1 MSLFLALLVIGF
13 VGMLLMSIPGLNSH
27 GHAGI
32 GSHVPPHLAHLPNTH
47 TATPYGTHPA
57 ASNAPPTGSNAS
69 LTRFIPSPRMIFG
82 FLALFGAFGNAFEK
96 AGHLPTGVSALAAL
110 VPALLLER
118 FALTPLWNKLMA
130 FQGAPCA
137 PLETLGMCEAKAVT
151 PFRNGRGMV
160 SLVYEGRLVQMRAD
174 LDPRTTRP
182 ARAGRR
188 YAARRRRRRQGMS
201 GSRFQSGRCWV
212 SGVRC

>member
-13 VGMLLMSIPGLNSH
+13 VGMLLMAIPGLNHS

-32 GSHVPPHLAHLPNTH
+32 GAHVPPHLAHLPNAH
-47 TATPYGTHPA
+47 TMLPKGAHPA
-57 ASNAPPTGSNAS
+57 ASNGSAGNNVS
-69 LTRFIPSPRMIFG
+69 LTRFIPSPRVIFG

-96 AGHLPTGVSALAAL
+96 AGHLPFALSALAAL
-110 VPALLLER
+110 VPAFLLER
-118 FALTPLWNKLMA
+118 YAIGPFWNKLMA

-137 PLETLGMCEAKAVT
+137 PLETLVMCEAKAVT

-174 LDPRTTRP
+174 LAPEQIALPVRVGDTLRIEDVDGKNERVT
-182 ARAGRR
+182 
-188 YAARRRRRRQGMS
+188 
-201 GSRFQSGRCWV
+201 V
-212 SGVRC
+212 SIG

>member
-1 MSLFLALLVIGF
+1 MSLFLALLIIGF
-13 VGMLLMSIPGLNSH
+13 FGMLLMSIPGLSSH

-32 GSHVPPHLAHLPNTH
+32 GSHVPPPLAHLPNAH
-47 TATPYGTHPA
+47 TALPHGTHPA
-57 ASNAPPTGSNAS
+57 ASNAPATGSSAS
-69 LTRFIPSPRMIFG
+69 LTRFIPSPRMVFG

-96 AGHLPTGVSALAAL
+96 AGHLPVGVSALAAL

-118 FALTPLWNKLMA
+118 YALGPFWNKLMS

-137 PLETLGMCEAKAVT
+137 PLETLVMCEATAVT

-174 LDPRTTRP
+174 LTPEQLALPVQVGDTLRVEDVDGKNERVT
-182 ARAGRR
+182 
-188 YAARRRRRRQGMS
+188 
-201 GSRFQSGRCWV
+201 V
-212 SGVRC
+212 SLT